1 MSGSLGMNQNND
13 AAAIGSNSNDI
24 SGNGQSVR
32 RGQGSSG
39 PLERVTVN
47 LIGRARRALLRVS
60 ERTGDTRTDCINR
73 AIQVYDYLDRVDSA
87 GGAIYV
93 RESKN
98 SELERLK
105 MF

>member
-1 MSGSLGMNQNND
+1 MSGSLGMNRDNETATFDTNN
-13 AAAIGSNSNDI
+13 SP
-24 SGNGQSVR
+24 GNGLSARQ
-32 RGQGSSG
+32 GQGSSG

-47 LIGRARRALLRVS
+47 LVRRASQALRRLS

-73 AIQVYDYLDRVDSA
+73 SIQVYDYLERVDSA

-98 SELERLK
+98 SELERVK
-105 MF
+105 IF